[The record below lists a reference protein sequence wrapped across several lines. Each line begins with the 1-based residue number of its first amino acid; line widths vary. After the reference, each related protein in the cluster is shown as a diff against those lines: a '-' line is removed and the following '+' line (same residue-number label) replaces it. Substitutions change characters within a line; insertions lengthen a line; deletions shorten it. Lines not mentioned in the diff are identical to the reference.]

1 MQYELTEEQETLR
14 RSIRDLAQGIIA
26 PRAAEIDEKAEF
38 PEDIWEQ
45 LAKYGWLSLVIPEE
59 YGGTGAPVLTTC
71 VVIEEIAKVCA
82 SSALILA
89 VHSLGSTPINIA
101 GSHDQKARYFP
112 RMAAGEHLAAFAL
125 TEPGAG
131 SDASAL
137 GTTAVLDGD
146 HYRLNGTKC
155 FISNGGVAEIYSV
168 FAMTSHGVGTKGISA
183 FIVEK
188 SFPGFRIGK
197 MEHKMG
203 IRGNPTTEILFEDCL
218 VPRENLLGKEGEGF
232 RIAMQTLDKARP
244 GIGAQAVGIAQGAL
258 DFAASYAKQRVQ
270 FKQPLAALPAIQF
283 KLADMAMHTEAA
295 RQLVYKAAAM
305 VDKGSKEVSKLSAMA
320 KCFAS
325 DTAMWVT
332 TEAVQVLGGY
342 GYMKEYPLERMMR
355 DAKITQIYEGTN
367 EVQRLVIARGVLG

>member
-14 RSIRDLAQGIIA
+14 KSIRELAQGVIA

-38 PEDIWEQ
+38 PVDVWQQ

-59 YGGTGAPVLTTC
+59 YGGTGAPVLTVC
-71 VVIEEIAKVCA
+71 VVVEEIAKICA
-82 SSALILA
+82 SSSLILA
-89 VHSLGSTPINIA
+89 VHSLGSTPIAIA
-101 GSHDQKARYFP
+101 GSHEQKSRYFP
-112 RMAAGEHLAAFAL
+112 KMAAGEHLAAFAL

-131 SDASAL
+131 SDASSL
-137 GTTAVLDGD
+137 GTIAVLEGD

-155 FISNGGVAEIYSV
+155 FISNGGVAEVYCV
-168 FAMTSHGVGTKGISA
+168 FAMTNPNLGTKGISA

-188 SFPGFRIGK
+188 SFPGFKVGK

-203 IRGNPTTEILFEDCL
+203 IRGNPTSEVIFEDCL
-218 VPRENLLGKEGEGF
+218 VPRENLLGKEGDGF

-244 GIGAQAVGIAQGAL
+244 NIGAQAVGIAQGAL
-258 DFAASYAKQRVQ
+258 DFAAGYAKQRIQ
-270 FKQPLAALPAIQF
+270 FKQPLSALPAIQF
-283 KLADMAMHTEAA
+283 KLAEMAMHTEAA

-305 VDKGSKEVSKLSAMA
+305 VDKGSKDVSKLSAMA

-332 TEAVQVLGGY
+332 TDAIQVLGGY

-367 EVQRLVIARGVLG
+367 EIQRLVIARGVLA